1 MTKEDIIYSMERI
14 MNTALFYAHPDVP
27 DVDDWEYVY
36 SLAKEICE
44 ELKEE

>member
-1 MTKEDIIYSMERI
+1 MTKEDIIYI
-14 MNTALFYAHPDVP
+14 MNKIMDTALFHAHPDEP

-36 SLAKEICE
+36 SLANEVCE